1 MLGAVTS
8 EVVCTPVLT
17 FFTTTRYLFAQD
29 IAGQLMLAE
38 FWVMLFTVDWV
49 VSLGQ
54 ILLLTVELLLAVQPA
69 AEVTVTV

>member
-1 MLGAVTS
+1 M
-8 EVVCTPVLT
+8 PVLT

-38 FWVMLFTVDWV
+38 FCVILFTVDWV
-49 VSLGQ
+49 LSLGQ
-54 ILLLTVELLLAVQPA
+54 LLLFTVALLLAVQPA